1 MKNKTFEKII
11 VNSFVKEIL
20 LITLLI
26 FTASLNA
33 VAETSPENSMQ
44 KQITELRDKVNK
56 MEMLMQQHGKGMP
69 ANKNMPMKP
78 AGGGMEMMGSM
89 MSAMGPM
96 MGSMM
101 GNMGAGAGMGKAAM
115 ISALPGFPGASH
127 IYHIGATNFFLD
139 HPQHIVLTPEQQSA
153 ISKIRENTLIEQGE
167 YQRKV
172 QQAEQELSLLTS
184 SDQPDFSKIEEKA
197 KEIEKIKV
205 DQRLGFIKAVGE
217 CAKILTDQQ
226 RKALLGQIPPM
237 GMPSVPMANPGMGMG
252 AAPMPQTMEDDT
264 MPPMGGSNMPAPSA
278 PGGMGD
284 M

>member
-1 MKNKTFEKII
+1 MKNRIFEKII
-11 VNSFVKEIL
+11 VNSFVREIL
-20 LITLLI
+20 LITLLF
-26 FTASLNA
+26 FTVVANTL
-33 VAETSPENSMQ
+33 AETSPESTMQ
-44 KQITELRDKVNK
+44 KQIMELREKVDK
-56 MEMLMQQHGKGMP
+56 MEKLMQQHGKGMP
-69 ANKNMPMKP
+69 ANKKMQMKS

-101 GNMGAGAGMGKAAM
+101 GNMGAAGGMGKRAM

-139 HPQHIVLTPEQQSA
+139 HPQHLVLTQEQQNA
-153 ISKIRENTLIEQGE
+153 LSKIRENTLMEQGE
-167 YQRKV
+167 DQRKI

-184 SDQPDFSKIEEKA
+184 SDQPDFSKIEEKV
-197 KEIEKIKV
+197 KEIETLKV

-217 CAKILTDQQ
+217 AAKILTDQQ
-226 RKALLGQIPPM
+226 RKALLGQVPPM
-237 GMPSVPMANPGMGMG
+237 GMSAMPMTNPGMG
-252 AAPMPQTMEDDT
+252 AAPMPQTMEDDM
-264 MPPMGGSNMPAPSA
+264 MPPMGGSNMSA